1 MILVDLN
8 QVMISNLMVQ
18 IGGKNVTIEEDLV
31 RHMVLN
37 SLRMYKKKFGAK
49 YGEMVICCDDKNY
62 WRRDIFP
69 YYKMNRKKDREAS
82 DLDWNTIFTVLN
94 NIRDELM
101 NTFPYKVIRIERS
114 EADDIIAS
122 LCHEYGQLGVKSE
135 NSEPILILSSDK
147 DFVQLQKYANVEQ
160 FSPMQKKFVNC
171 NNPARFIHEHIL
183 RGDRGDGV
191 PNFLTKDDVFING
204 GRQKP
209 LAAKKIDAWNGLEPE
224 QFCDNEMLRNYKRNQ
239 QIIDL
244 DYVPEHI
251 QKEAVESYQ
260 NYKSNGREKLFPYFI
275 EKKLKNLM
283 DVIHEF

>member
-8 QVMISNLMVQ
+8 QVMISNLMMQ

-37 SLRMYKKKFGAK
+37 SLRMYKKKFGNK
-49 YGEMVICCDDKNY
+49 YGELVICCDDKNY

-94 NIRDELM
+94 NIRDELV

-135 NSEPILILSSDK
+135 SAEPILILSSDK

-171 NNPARFIHEHIL
+171 NNPARFIQEHIL

-209 LAAKKIDAWNGLEPE
+209 LSSKKIDAWNGLEPE
-224 QFCDNEMLRNYKRNQ
+224 QFCNNDMLRNYKRNQ

-251 QKEAVESYQ
+251 QREVIERYQ

-275 EKKLKNLM
+275 NKKLKNLM